1 MTRPAVRPS
10 HLPRLSRRAVLASA
24 LATPLLGPA
33 RAQGRVR
40 VAVVGGGW
48 GGLSAARHILKA
60 IDGAEV
66 TLIEPNRAF
75 FSCPLSIHY
84 IVGDR
89 RAESLTFPFDG
100 LIREGVRHV
109 AERAQAIDRA
119 ARVVVTETQRIPYDF
134 LVLSPGIEYMEEA
147 IPGFAEAKGAIPVGF
162 RAFEQ
167 EAVRRA
173 LEAHPGGDIVLSV
186 PPVPYRCPI
195 APYERAALIAQWMD
209 RRGMPGKVI
218 LLDLNPAIPIGGPT
232 IQAAFREL
240 YPTRLEHHLGVKIT
254 RVDAHAKR
262 IETDKGVLAYGTASL
277 IPPMRAGS
285 IIRQAGLGERWA
297 NVTFP
302 NFLSAADDRIYVIG
316 DAVGSTLPKSGHL
329 AYETGVHV
337 ADHIADRVAG
347 RTGQDG
353 DGLPSAICFAFFTS
367 EEAMGVK
374 IESRWNDL
382 TREIERRAEIDPRK
396 NRNAAQAAR
405 EWSES
410 IWAELVG

>member
-1 MTRPAVRPS
+1 MTRQSR
-10 HLPRLSRRAVLASA
+10 LPRLFRRTVLASA
-24 LATPLLGPA
+24 LAAPLIRPA
-33 RAQGRVR
+33 RAQRRVR
-40 VAVVGGGW
+40 VVMVGGGW
-48 GGLSAARHILKA
+48 GGLSAARHVRKA

-84 IVGDR
+84 IVGER

-100 LIREGVRHV
+100 LIRDGVRHV
-109 AERAQAIDRA
+109 AERAQTIDRK
-119 ARVVVTETQRIPYDF
+119 ARVVVTETHRIAYDF

-147 IPGFAEAKGAIPVGF
+147 IPGFAEAQGAIPVGF

-167 EAVRRA
+167 QAVRRA
-173 LEAHPGGDIVLSV
+173 LEVHPGGDIVLSV

-209 RRGMPGKVI
+209 RRAMPGKVI
-218 LLDLNPAIPIGGPT
+218 LLDQNPAILIGGPT
-232 IQAAFREL
+232 IETAFREL
-240 YPTRLEHHLGVKIT
+240 YPARLEHHQGVKIV
-254 RVDAHAKR
+254 RIDAQKKR
-262 IETDKGVLAYGTASL
+262 IETDKGVLTYGTASL
-277 IPPMRAGS
+277 VPPMRAGS
-285 IIRQAGLGERWA
+285 IIRTAGLGERWA

-302 NFLSAADDRIYVIG
+302 TFVSAADDRIYIIG

-347 RTGQDG
+347 RTGQNG
-353 DGLPSAICFAFFTS
+353 DALPSAICFAFFTS
-367 EEAMGVK
+367 DEAMRVK
-374 IESRWNDL
+374 IEARWNDL
-382 TREIERRAEIDPRK
+382 TRDIERRAEIDSRRS
-396 NRNAAQAAR
+396 RNAAQAAR
-405 EWSES
+405 EWSEA

>member
-1 MTRPAVRPS
+1 MDRASRP
-10 HLPRLSRRAVLASA
+10 LRLFRRTVLASA
-24 LATPLLGPA
+24 LAAPLIRPS

-48 GGLSAARHILKA
+48 GGLSAARHVRKA

-84 IVGDR
+84 IVGER

-100 LIREGVRHV
+100 LIRDGVRHV
-109 AERAQAIDRA
+109 AERAQMIDRT
-119 ARVVVTETQRIPYDF
+119 ARVVVTQTQRVAYDF

-147 IPGFAEAKGAIPVGF
+147 IPGFAEAQGAIPVGF

-167 EAVRRA
+167 HAVRRA

-218 LLDLNPAIPIGGPT
+218 LLDLNPEIPIGGPT
-232 IQAAFREL
+232 IQAAFAEL
-240 YPTRLEHHLGVKIT
+240 YPTRLEHHQGVKII
-254 RVDAHAKR
+254 RVDAQTKR
-262 IETDKGVLAYGTASL
+262 IETNKGVLTYGTASL

-285 IIRQAGLGERWA
+285 IVRTAGLGDRWA
-297 NVTFP
+297 AVTFP

-329 AYETGVHV
+329 AYEAGIHV

-347 RTGQDG
+347 RTGPDG
-353 DGLPSAICFAFFTS
+353 DGLPSAICFAFFTLD
-367 EEAMGVK
+367 EAMGVK
-374 IESRWNDL
+374 IDARWNDL
-382 TREIERRAEIDPRK
+382 TRDIERRAEIDPRI

-405 EWSES
+405 EWSEA

>member
-1 MTRPAVRPS
+1 MTRPSR
-10 HLPRLSRRAVLASA
+10 LPRLFRRTVLASA
-24 LATPLLGPA
+24 LAAPLIRPA

-40 VAVVGGGW
+40 VVMVGGGW
-48 GGLSAARHILKA
+48 GGLSAARHVRKA

-84 IVGDR
+84 IVGER

-100 LIREGVRHV
+100 LIRDGVQHV
-109 AERAQAIDRA
+109 AERAQTIDRK
-119 ARVVVTETQRIPYDF
+119 ARVVVTETHRIAYDF
-134 LVLSPGIEYMEEA
+134 LVLSPGIEYMEEE
-147 IPGFAEAKGAIPVGF
+147 IPGFTEAQGAIPVGF

-167 EAVRRA
+167 QAVRRA

-209 RRGMPGKVI
+209 RRAMPGKVI
-218 LLDLNPAIPIGGPT
+218 LLDQNPAIPIGGPT
-232 IQAAFREL
+232 IETAFREL
-240 YPTRLEHHLGVKIT
+240 YPARLEHHKGVKI
-254 RVDAHAKR
+254 VHIDAEKKR
-262 IETDKGVLAYGTASL
+262 IETDKGVLTFGTASL

-285 IIRQAGLGERWA
+285 IVRTAGLGERWA
-297 NVTFP
+297 NATFP
-302 NFLSAADDRIYVIG
+302 TFVSAADDRIYIIG

-329 AYETGVHV
+329 AYETGVLV

-353 DGLPSAICFAFFTS
+353 DALPSAICFAFFTS
-367 EEAMGVK
+367 DEAMRVK
-374 IESRWNDL
+374 IEARWNDL
-382 TREIERRAEIDPRK
+382 TRDIERRAEIDSRRS
-396 NRNAAQAAR
+396 RNAAQAAQ
-405 EWSES
+405 EWSEA